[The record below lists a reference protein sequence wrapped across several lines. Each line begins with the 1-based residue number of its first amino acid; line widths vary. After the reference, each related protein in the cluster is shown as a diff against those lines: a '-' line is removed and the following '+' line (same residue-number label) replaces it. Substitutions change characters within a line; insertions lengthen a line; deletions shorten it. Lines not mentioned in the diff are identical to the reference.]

1 MLQSRLKTYKAARK
15 RLIAGDYNCISFKPF
30 LPDMSKIIPGIIR
43 GSYWCITSYSNVGKT
58 PLAKFMFVLIPYYF
72 KLLYKPNLNLK
83 VLYFA
88 LEEGKESFYD
98 SMICARYNE
107 ISGDTVDIHTING
120 YNDKPVREEALTV
133 IESEEFTKWFEGF
146 DDCVTVISYMSRVSD
161 IVAYIDKFAESRGTV
176 TEDRYQANDPNEYVE
191 IVIDHINMLDKANS
205 TLRDQM
211 SEWSK
216 YAVQTACK
224 KYNYVVCNVH
234 QQAAEGENAQYNKFN
249 KNEAALTNLGDN
261 KALQRDY
268 HIILGM
274 NMPQRYESGIKE
286 HNGYDLTKLG
296 DPGMYRYV
304 KALKNRFGPN
314 FGKGLAFDYYTL
326 KFDELTKTKKN
337 AAH

>member
-1 MLQSRLKTYKAARK
+1 
-15 RLIAGDYNCISFKPF
+15 
-30 LPDMSKIIPGIIR
+30 MSK
-43 GSYWCITSYSNVGKT
+43 
-58 PLAKFMFVLIPYYF
+58 
-72 KLLYKPNLNLK
+72 
-83 VLYFA
+83 
-88 LEEGKESFYD
+88 
-98 SMICARYNE
+98 
-107 ISGDTVDIHTING
+107 
-120 YNDKPVREEALTV
+120 
-133 IESEEFTKWFEGF
+133 
-146 DDCVTVISYMSRVSD
+146 VSD
-161 IVAYIDKFAESRGTV
+161 IVAYIDKFAESRGTI
-176 TEDRYQANDPNEYVE
+176 TEEKYQANDPNEYVE
-191 IVIDHINMLDKANS
+191 IVIDHINMLDKADS

-286 HNGYDLTKLG
+286 HSGYDLTKLG
-296 DPGMYRYV
+296 DPGCYRYV

-337 AAH
+337 V